1 VGQEPGRIEQE
12 IEPETEPPRVF
23 EPIRPRGDDDDDA
36 LQSRQQDVF
45 GIGAGGDSDPSDGFA
60 TGFIE
65 ETLTGF
71 GEGGLNVEAAQ
82 AVDEG
87 GPFRETQAQASQSS
101 GFEEATDLFTFGGDR
116 R

>member
-1 VGQEPGRIEQE
+1 
-12 IEPETEPPRVF
+12 VF
-23 EPIRPRGDDDDDA
+23 EPTRPRGEDDDDDA

-45 GIGAGGDSDPSDGFA
+45 GIGSGGDSDPSDGFA

-101 GFEEATDLFTFGGDR
+101 GFEEATDLFTFGGDGR
-116 R
+116 